1 MLKRTVALV
10 ALLTPIWMSA
20 LLAQA
25 SAPAPAP
32 APVQAPAPA
41 AAPAPP
47 AAPASVPA
55 PAKADNRDY
64 VVGPQD
70 VLRIAVFEEPQLTG
84 SFRVDTDGSFTYP
97 FIGLVPAAGQTL
109 RGIEELLTKKLAEG
123 WVKRPQVSVEV
134 EQFRARNIFIV
145 GEVKS
150 PGKYPITGA
159 QTTLLEALAQAGY
172 LGPNSG
178 TEVLVL
184 KPGARATDSPLTV
197 EAATDTVR
205 ISLAELQEGRL
216 SANITIREGETIF
229 VPRAEKFYVS
239 GYVRSPGAY
248 TYERGMTLLQ
258 ALTLAGGVSDKG
270 SMRGIKAQRMV
281 KGQKKEV
288 KLKGTDPI
296 LPGDTIVVR
305 QRML

>member
-1 MLKRTVALV
+1 MITRTVV
-10 ALLTPIWMSA
+10 
-20 LLAQA
+20 LLAMLA
-25 SAPAPAP
+25 VGWTATLSAQQPTKT
-32 APVQAPAPA
+32 
-41 AAPAPP
+41 
-47 AAPASVPA
+47 S
-55 PAKADNRDY
+55 DNRDY

-70 VLRIAVFEEPQLTG
+70 ILRITVFEELQLSG

-109 RGIEELLTKKLAEG
+109 RAIEELLTTRLAAG
-123 WVKRPQVSVEV
+123 WVKRPQVSIEV

-150 PGKYPITGA
+150 PGKYPLSGV

-172 LGPNSG
+172 LAPTSG

-184 KPGARATDSPLTV
+184 KPGAKPVGDGALTV
-197 EAATDTVR
+197 EAATDTIRV
-205 ISLAELQEGRL
+205 SLAELQEGRP
-216 SANITIREGETIF
+216 SANITIKEGETIF
-229 VPRAEKFYVS
+229 VPRAAKFYVS

-270 SMRGIKAQRMV
+270 SLRGIKAQRVV

-288 KLKGTDPI
+288 SLKVTDPI
-296 LPGDTIVVR
+296 QPGDTILVR

>member
-1 MLKRTVALV
+1 MITRTVALLTILAV
-10 ALLTPIWMSA
+10 AWTAPLSA
-20 LLAQA
+20 QQPTAT
-25 SAPAPAP
+25 S
-32 APVQAPAPA
+32 
-41 AAPAPP
+41 
-47 AAPASVPA
+47 
-55 PAKADNRDY
+55 DNRDY

-70 VLRIAVFEEPQLTG
+70 VLRITVFEEPQLTG

-109 RGIEELLTKKLAEG
+109 RAIEDLITKRLAAG
-123 WVKRPQVSVEV
+123 WVKRPQVSIEV

-145 GEVKS
+145 GAVKS
-150 PGKYPITGA
+150 PGKYPLSGS

-178 TEVLVL
+178 AEVLVL
-184 KPGARATDSPLTV
+184 KPGERTAGDGPLTV

-205 ISLAELQEGRL
+205 VSLAELQEGRL

-229 VPRAEKFYVS
+229 VPGAEKFYVS

-248 TYERGMTLLQ
+248 TYERGMTVLQ

-270 SMRGIKAQRMV
+270 STRGLKAQRLV
-281 KGQKKEV
+281 IGKKKEV
-288 KLKGTDPI
+288 KLKVTSPI
-296 LPGDTIVVR
+296 QPGDTIVVR
-305 QRML
+305 QRFL

>member
-1 MLKRTVALV
+1 MLKRTVALL
-10 ALLTPIWMSA
+10 ALLTVAWMPV
-20 LLAQA
+20 LRAQ
-25 SAPAPAP
+25 S
-32 APVQAPAPA
+32 
-41 AAPAPP
+41 
-47 AAPASVPA
+47 
-55 PAKADNRDY
+55 KADNRDY

-70 VLRIAVFEEPQLTG
+70 VLRIVVFEEAQLSG
-84 SFRVDTDGSFTYP
+84 SYRVDTDGSFTYP

-109 RGIEELLTKKLAEG
+109 RGIEEFLVKKLAEG
-123 WVKRPQVSVEV
+123 WVKRPQVTVEV

-150 PGKYPITGA
+150 PGKYPLTGA

-172 LGPNSG
+172 LSGNSG

-184 KPGARATDSPLTV
+184 KPGTGPVDNPLTV
-197 EAATDTVR
+197 EAATATIRV
-205 ISLAELQEGRL
+205 SLAELQEGRPA
-216 SANITIREGETIF
+216 ANILIREGETIF

-248 TYERGMTLLQ
+248 IYERGMTLLQ

-270 SMRGIKAQRMV
+270 SLRGIKAQRLV
-281 KGQKKEV
+281 KGQKKEIS
-288 KLKGTDPI
+288 LKVTDLI
-296 LPGDTIVVR
+296 QPGDTILVR

>member
-1 MLKRTVALV
+1 MLKYTRCVV
-10 ALLTPIWMSA
+10 ALLLVTWMSSA
-20 LLAQA
+20 LFAQTK
-25 SAPAPAP
+25 P
-32 APVQAPAPA
+32 
-41 AAPAPP
+41 
-47 AAPASVPA
+47 
-55 PAKADNRDY
+55 DNRDY
-64 VVGPQD
+64 IVGAQD

-84 SFRVDTDGSFTYP
+84 SFRVDNDGSFTYP
-97 FIGLVPAAGQTL
+97 FIGLVPASGQTL
-109 RGIEELLTKKLAEG
+109 RAIEDFLTKRLAEG

-150 PGKYPITGA
+150 PGKYPLSGA

-172 LGPNSG
+172 VSPNSG
-178 TEVLVL
+178 TELLVL
-184 KPGARATDSPLTV
+184 KPGSRAVVDAALTP

-205 ISLAELQEGRL
+205 VSLAELQEGRP
-216 SANITIREGETIF
+216 SANILVKEGDTIF

-248 TYERGMTLLQ
+248 IYERGMTLLQ

-270 SMRGIKAQRMV
+270 SLRGIKAQRMV
-281 KGQKKEV
+281 KGQKKEIS
-288 KLKGTDPI
+288 LKPTDPI
-296 LPGDTIVVR
+296 QPGDTILVR

>member
-1 MLKRTVALV
+1 MLKRTVALF
-10 ALLTPIWMSA
+10 ALLTLASMPV
-20 LLAQA
+20 LLGQA
-25 SAPAPAP
+25 KS
-32 APVQAPAPA
+32 
-41 AAPAPP
+41 
-47 AAPASVPA
+47 
-55 PAKADNRDY
+55 DNRDY

-84 SFRVDTDGSFTYP
+84 SYRVDTDGSFTYP

-109 RGIEELLTKKLAEG
+109 RGIEEMLTKRLAEG

-150 PGKYPITGA
+150 PGKYPLSGA

-172 LGPNSG
+172 LGPSSG

-184 KPGARATDSPLTV
+184 KPGAGPTDGPLTV
-197 EAATDTVR
+197 DAATATVR
-205 ISLAELQEGRL
+205 ISLAELQEGRP
-216 SANITIREGETIF
+216 SANIQVREGDTIF

-270 SMRGIKAQRMV
+270 SLRGIKAQRLV

-288 KLKGTDPI
+288 SLKVTDPI
-296 LPGDTIVVR
+296 QPGDTILVR

>member
-1 MLKRTVALV
+1 MLKRTVALL
-10 ALLTPIWMSA
+10 ALLTVAWMPA
-20 LLAQA
+20 LRAQN
-25 SAPAPAP
+25 
-32 APVQAPAPA
+32 
-41 AAPAPP
+41 
-47 AAPASVPA
+47 
-55 PAKADNRDY
+55 KADNRDY
-64 VVGPQD
+64 IVGPQD

-84 SFRVDTDGSFTYP
+84 SYRVDTDGSFTYP

-109 RGIEELLTKKLAEG
+109 RGIEEFLVKKLGEG
-123 WVKRPQVSVEV
+123 WVKRPQVTVEV

-172 LGPNSG
+172 LSGNSG

-184 KPGARATDSPLTV
+184 KPGARPVDNPLTV
-197 EAATDTVR
+197 EAATDTIRV
-205 ISLAELQEGRL
+205 SLAELQEGRPA
-216 SANITIREGETIF
+216 ANILIREGETIF

-248 TYERGMTLLQ
+248 VYERGMTLLQ

-270 SMRGIKAQRMV
+270 SLRGIKAQRLV
-281 KGQKKEV
+281 KGQKKEIS
-288 KLKGTDPI
+288 LKVTDPI
-296 LPGDTIVVR
+296 QPGDTILVR

>member
-1 MLKRTVALV
+1 MLTHALTVVVALG
-10 ALLTPIWMSA
+10 
-20 LLAQA
+20 LAA
-25 SAPAPAP
+25 G
-32 APVQAPAPA
+32 PVVA
-41 AAPAPP
+41 AAQ
-47 AAPASVPA
+47 
-55 PAKADNRDY
+55 PAKPDTRDY

-84 SFRVDTDGSFTYP
+84 SYRVDNDGSFSYP
-97 FIGLVPAAGQTL
+97 FIGLVAAAGKTL
-109 RGIEELLTKKLAEG
+109 RSLEEIIANRLAEG
-123 WVKRPQVSVEV
+123 YLKHAQVTVEV
-134 EQFRARNIFIV
+134 EQYRARNIFIV

-150 PGKYPITGA
+150 PGKYPLSGA

-172 LGPNSG
+172 VSPNAG
-178 TEVLVL
+178 TEILVL
-184 KPGARATDSPLTV
+184 KPGARAVTDSALTP

-205 ISLAELQEGRL
+205 VALADLQEGRL
-216 SANITIREGETIF
+216 EANILIREGETIF

-248 TYERGMTLLQ
+248 IYERGMTVLQ

-270 SMRGIKAQRMV
+270 STRGIKAQRVV

-288 KLKGTDPI
+288 GLKLTDPI

>member
-1 MLKRTVALV
+1 MLKRTVALL
-10 ALLTPIWMSA
+10 ALLTVAWMPV
-20 LLAQA
+20 LRAQ
-25 SAPAPAP
+25 S
-32 APVQAPAPA
+32 
-41 AAPAPP
+41 
-47 AAPASVPA
+47 
-55 PAKADNRDY
+55 KADNRDY

-70 VLRIAVFEEPQLTG
+70 VLRIVVFEEAQLSG
-84 SFRVDTDGSFTYP
+84 SYRVDTDGSFTYP

-109 RGIEELLTKKLAEG
+109 RGIEEFLVKKLAEG
-123 WVKRPQVSVEV
+123 WVKRPQVTVEV

-150 PGKYPITGA
+150 PGKYPLTGA

-172 LGPNSG
+172 LSGNSG

-184 KPGARATDSPLTV
+184 KPGTGPVDNPLTV
-197 EAATDTVR
+197 EAATATIRV
-205 ISLAELQEGRL
+205 SLAELQEGRP
-216 SANITIREGETIF
+216 SANILIREGETIF

-248 TYERGMTLLQ
+248 VYERGMTLLQ

-270 SMRGIKAQRMV
+270 SLRGIKAQRLV
-281 KGQKKEV
+281 KGQKKEIS
-288 KLKGTDPI
+288 LKVTDLI
-296 LPGDTIVVR
+296 QPGDTILVR